1 MTIRWGILATGSIAH
16 TFARAVKL
24 SATGRLQAVGS
35 RRGESAEAFARA
47 LDVPSAHGTYAELVN
62 DPEVDAVYIAAPHP
76 DHAEWSIRA
85 LRAGKAVLCEKP
97 AGLNHAEVM
106 AVIDE
111 AEQRQAFFMEAFMYR
126 CHPQTLRLVELVREG
141 AIGEV
146 RHIEARFGFH
156 ADFDPASRLF
166 GNALGGGGIMDVGC
180 YPVSMARLIAGAE
193 PDQVS
198 GHGKVGASGVDEWA
212 AALLKFPNG
221 LSAQVA
227 SSVSL
232 ALDNSVRLNGS
243 AGQIIVKNPWHCA
256 DAEGRWALQIRR
268 RGRDPETVEGTAPP
282 LYELEADHV
291 ADMIAQ
297 GRSESPHMSWTD
309 SRNNALVLD
318 AWRREVGVEF
328 QRETKAAPLLGGPL
342 RRPERPPMTYGRVA
356 NLSKPVARLVMGCD
370 NQPSLSHAAIMWD
383 HYFERG
389 GNAFDTAYIYGG
401 GSMEKLLGRWHTSRR
416 VRDDIVIIGKGAHT
430 PDNRPEA
437 VSRQLDRSLDRL
449 QTGEVDVYFLHRDNV
464 DIPVGEFVSAL
475 NDEAAKGRIKAF
487 GGSNWTLARV
497 KAANAYA
504 AQQGLQPFTVLSNHF
519 SLARM
524 VEPIWPGVEAASDP
538 EFRAFLAASKI
549 ALFPWS
555 SQARGFFTPW
565 ADPIIADRGAENRA
579 VTTMEPTIA
588 ELKRTWFAQDNF
600 ERRAR
605 AGAVAERL
613 DVEMI
618 NVALAY
624 VLNQPFPC
632 FPLIGPRLP
641 WETRSS
647 LAALEVAL
655 SDPERAWLDLSADGG

>member
-1 MTIRWGILATGSIAH
+1 MTVRWGILATGVIAR
-16 TFARAVKL
+16 TFAQAVQQ
-24 SATGRLQAVGS
+24 SGTGRLQAVGS
-35 RRGESAEAFARA
+35 RRRASAETFARA
-47 LDVPSAHGTYAELVN
+47 FDVPSAHGSYGALVD
-62 DPEVDAVYIAAPHP
+62 DPDVDAVYVAGPHP
-76 DHAEWSIRA
+76 DHAQWSIRA

-106 AVIDE
+106 AIIDE
-111 AEQRQAFFMEAFMYR
+111 AQQCQKFFMEAFMYR
-126 CHPQTLRLVELVREG
+126 CHPQTLRLVELLRDG

-166 GNALGGGGIMDVGC
+166 DNALAGGGIMDVGC
-180 YPVSMARLIAGAE
+180 YPVSMARLIADAE
-193 PDQVS
+193 PEEVS
-198 GHGKVGASGVDEWA
+198 GHGKVGTSGVDEWA
-212 AALLKFPNG
+212 SALLKFSNG
-221 LSAQVA
+221 LAAQVA

-232 ALDNSVRLNGS
+232 SLDNSVRLNGS

-256 DAEGRWALQIRR
+256 DAEGRWGFQLRR
-268 RGRDPETVEGTAPP
+268 PGRGPEMIEGTAPP
-282 LYELEADHV
+282 LYVIEADHV
-291 ADMIAQ
+291 TDMIAQ
-297 GRSESPHMSWTD
+297 GQKESPRMSWTD

-318 AWRREVGVEF
+318 AWRQGVGVEF
-328 QRETKAAPLLGGPL
+328 QQETTAAPLLGGPL
-342 RRPERPPMTYGRVA
+342 GRPERPPMTYGQVA

-401 GSMEKLLGRWHTSRR
+401 GSMEKLLGRWHTSRG
-416 VRDDIVIIGKGAHT
+416 VRDEIVIIGKGAHT

-449 QTGEVDVYFLHRDNV
+449 QTDRVDVYFLHRDNT

-475 NDEAAKGRIKAF
+475 TDEANRGRISAF
-487 GGSNWTLARV
+487 GGSNWTLERV
-497 KAANAYA
+497 QAANAYA
-504 AQQGLQPFTVLSNHF
+504 ADNGLQPFTALSNHF

-524 VEPIWPGVEAASDP
+524 VQPIWPGVEAASGSP
-538 EFRAFLAASKI
+538 FRDFLADSQI

-565 ADPIIADRGAENRA
+565 ADPIIAEGGTENRV
-579 VTTMEPTIA
+579 VTAMQPTIA
-588 ELKRTWFAQDNF
+588 ELKRTWFAEDNF
-600 ERRAR
+600 ERRER
-605 AGAVAERL
+605 AGTLAERL

-618 NVALAY
+618 NIALAY
-624 VLNQPFPC
+624 VLSQPFPC

-641 WETRSS
+641 WETRSC
-647 LAALEVAL
+647 LAALKLAL
-655 SDPERAWLDLSADGG
+655 STEEMAWLDLSDDGD